1 MEESKTTEDIKK
13 VAASKQLKIDD
24 RDYEKIKMFIAEHGI
39 GSNAKFLHLV
49 AENLDLLKTVFRS
62 TDTTAN
68 STSDTAPP
76 SPSEPKSA
84 GVYFIDEGESF
95 PSVFPT
101 PDWEVKDRKR
111 WYSHIFNNSKKYGV
125 NTSILVRRA
134 YDERPYLAEDIL
146 GNPKI
151 KTKYGYMTRNY
162 INEHGWFVCP
172 ELYPEKAEELKCWSI
187 IFEDMDTPEKERE
200 ILDMFPPAPV
210 GGTLQ
215 VRRWVRDG
223 GKERA
228 AALTDNELPVERR
241 GI

>member
-1 MEESKTTEDIKK
+1 MAEKKSKQFRAYFEDFERIEAFMKRHGLKSTADFMTFVADNLDKLETDSAADQTASAPPALSESKLT
-13 VAASKQLKIDD
+13 
-24 RDYEKIKMFIAEHGI
+24 
-39 GSNAKFLHLV
+39 
-49 AENLDLLKTVFRS
+49 
-62 TDTTAN
+62 
-68 STSDTAPP
+68 
-76 SPSEPKSA
+76 
-84 GVYFIDEGESF
+84 GVYFKAEGESF

-101 PDWEVKDRKR
+101 PDWEVEDRKR

-134 YDERPYLAEDIL
+134 YDERPFLSEDIF

-172 ELYPEKAEELKCWSI
+172 EIYPEKADELKYRNI
-187 IFEDMDTPEKERE
+187 IFDDMDTPEKERE

>member
-1 MEESKTTEDIKK
+1 MIEKKSKQFRAYFEDFERIEAFMKRHGLKSTADFMTFVADNLDKLETGTADNRTSTSASAPPAPSESK
-13 VAASKQLKIDD
+13 AA
-24 RDYEKIKMFIAEHGI
+24 GI
-39 GSNAKFLHLV
+39 
-49 AENLDLLKTVFRS
+49 
-62 TDTTAN
+62 
-68 STSDTAPP
+68 
-76 SPSEPKSA
+76 
-84 GVYFIDEGESF
+84 YFKDEGESF

-101 PDWEVKDRKR
+101 PDWDVEDRKR

-125 NTSILVRRA
+125 NTAIFVRRA
-134 YDERPYLAEDIL
+134 YDERPYLPEDII

-151 KTKYGYMTRNY
+151 RTKFGYMTRNY
-162 INEHGWFVCP
+162 INEHGWLICP
-172 ELYPEKAEELKCWSI
+172 EIYPEKAEEMKLRNI
-187 IFEDMDTPEKERE
+187 IFYDMDTPEKERE

>member
-1 MEESKTTEDIKK
+1 MIEKKSKQFRAYFEDFERIEAFMKRHGLKSTADFMTFVADNLDKLETGTDDNRTSTSASAPPAPSESKTT
-13 VAASKQLKIDD
+13 
-24 RDYEKIKMFIAEHGI
+24 
-39 GSNAKFLHLV
+39 
-49 AENLDLLKTVFRS
+49 
-62 TDTTAN
+62 
-68 STSDTAPP
+68 
-76 SPSEPKSA
+76 

-101 PDWEVKDRKR
+101 PDWDVEDRKR

-134 YDERPYLAEDIL
+134 YDERPYLPEDII

-151 KTKYGYMTRNY
+151 RTKFGYMTRNY
-162 INEHGWFVCP
+162 INEHGWLICP
-172 ELYPEKAEELKCWSI
+172 EIYPEKAEEMKLRNI
-187 IFEDMDTPEKERE
+187 IFYDMDTPEKERE